1 MEEPDASA
9 AARFRKAVEVSVHP
23 EDQQGVLHFYAT
35 ESLLQLYAAGQGET
49 SLEYRTLR
57 GDTFIWVSASI
68 NLLKD
73 PASGDLLAFG
83 YLTDITERRQ
93 REAELVY
100 KSERDFLTKLC
111 ARIRSIRMVH
121 PRYSGVS
128 VSIGVAIAPEHGDSF
143 EELYA
148 KADVALYHAKQ
159 GGRDRFVIYG
169 GE

>member
-1 MEEPDASA
+1 M
-9 AARFRKAVEVSVHP
+9 SVHP
-23 EDQQGVLHFYAT
+23 EDQQGVLRFYAT

-100 KSERDFLTKLC
+100 KSERAFLTKLYNRC
-111 ARIRSIRMVH
+111 LL
-121 PRYSGVS
+121 YTSG
-128 VSIGVAIAPEHGDSF
+128 
-143 EELYA
+143 
-148 KADVALYHAKQ
+148 
-159 GGRDRFVIYG
+159 
-169 GE
+169 